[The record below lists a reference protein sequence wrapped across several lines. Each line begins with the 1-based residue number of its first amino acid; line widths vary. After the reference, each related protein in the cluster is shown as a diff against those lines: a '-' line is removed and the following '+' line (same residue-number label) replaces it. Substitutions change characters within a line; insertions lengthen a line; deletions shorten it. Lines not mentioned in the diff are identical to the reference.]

1 MRYTNGAKIIN
12 VSKGAYKAIY
22 KDMGFL
28 PMDEVKKEEEER
40 GMIEVTNGETT
51 LLLQK
56 KEYEQAYKDIG
67 FLPVDEYEGGLRVK
81 PAMTGE
87 VEAAVTGE
95 ASEGGLRVEPAMTVR
110 DTPLRELSQTKLKAL
125 AKEKGIPGYSQM
137 PREALIKALSAD
149 G

>member
-12 VSKGAYKAIY
+12 VSKGAYNAIY

-87 VEAAVTGE
+87 VEAV
-95 ASEGGLRVEPAMTVR
+95 MTVR

-137 PREALIKALSAD
+137 PREALIEALSAD

>member
-12 VSKGAYKAIY
+12 VSKGAYNAIY

-81 PAMTGE
+81 PAMTGG
-87 VEAAVTGE
+87 VEA
-95 ASEGGLRVEPAMTVR
+95 AMTVR

-137 PREALIKALSAD
+137 PREALIEALSAD